1 MEELPAI
8 AGSSVKLCA
17 RAATVGVGDE
27 RVSVKR
33 LVVAKAVALPPAGSA
48 SLVIGLGL
56 DRGVVAAAVDLVSR
70 VVLPHLLFI
79 GTVRRGPTSH

>member
-1 MEELPAI
+1 LEELPAI

-33 LVVAKAVALPPAGSA
+33 LVVAKAVALPAAGSA
-48 SLVIGLGL
+48 SLSIGLGL
-56 DRGVVAAAVDLVSR
+56 DGGVVAAAVNLVSR
-70 VVLPHLLFI
+70 AVCL
-79 GTVRRGPTSH
+79 TSSL

>member
-33 LVVAKAVALPPAGSA
+33 LVVAKAVALPIDGSA
-48 SLVIGLGL
+48 SLLIRLGL
-56 DRGVVAAAVDLVSR
+56 DGGVVAAAVNLVWR
-70 VVLPHLLFI
+70 AVC
-79 GTVRRGPTSH
+79 PTSSI

>member
-17 RAATVGVGDE
+17 RAAMVSVGDE

-33 LVVAKAVALPPAGSA
+33 LVVAKAVALPAAGSA
-48 SLVIGLGL
+48 SLSIGLGL
-56 DRGVVAAAVDLVSR
+56 DGGVVAVAVNLVSR
-70 VVLPHLLFI
+70 AVC
-79 GTVRRGPTSH
+79 PTSSI